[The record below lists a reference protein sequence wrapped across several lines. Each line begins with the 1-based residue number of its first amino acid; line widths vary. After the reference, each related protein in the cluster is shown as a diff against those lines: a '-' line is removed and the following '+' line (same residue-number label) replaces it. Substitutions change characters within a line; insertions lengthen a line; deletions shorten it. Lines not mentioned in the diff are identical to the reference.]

1 MIMLNSTQL
10 SRIDLNL
17 LVLFSVVLE
26 EGHVARAAG
35 RLNLTPS
42 AVSHGLG
49 RLRRV
54 LNDPLFLRTPR
65 GVVPTDRARQLAE
78 PVADVLARVGSVIAT
93 AAPFDPS
100 TSRRRFRI
108 GAPDGA
114 SAVLLEPLFARLRKQ
129 APGIDIGLVH
139 LMPEQPIT
147 ADQAWQQGLEMLEA
161 RTIDIA
167 VLPLWEVPP
176 RFVARSLYEE
186 DFVAAM
192 RKGHAFA
199 RNPNLYAF
207 CQADHALVSLS
218 GDPHGFIDELLA
230 KRGLKRR
237 VVLTVPSFMMAL
249 AHLAGSDLI
258 ASLPRRLVQHHGA
271 RFGLVAAELPLPRK
285 PDPIQAITTKPALM
299 DAGVSW
305 LMDIVAECT
314 QDQPTLRV
322 RRPRPGKG
330 FSPR

>member
-1 MIMLNSTQL
+1 MLNSAHL
-10 SRIDLNL
+10 ARIDLNL

-49 RLRRV
+49 RLRRL

-65 GVVPTDRARQLAE
+65 GVVPTDRARELAA
-78 PVADVLARVGSVIAT
+78 PVAEILARVGSVIAT

-129 APGIDIGLVH
+129 ALGIDIGLVH
-139 LMPEQPIT
+139 LMPEQPIAT
-147 ADQAWQQGLEMLEA
+147 GQAWQQGLEMLQA
-161 RTIDIA
+161 RAIDIA
-167 VLPLWEVPP
+167 VLPLREVPP
-176 RFVARSLYEE
+176 RFVARHLYSE
-186 DFVAAM
+186 DFVVAM
-192 RKGHAFA
+192 RKGHALA
-199 RNPNLYAF
+199 RNPSLSAF
-207 CQADHALVSLS
+207 CRAEHVLVSLN
-218 GDPHGFIDELLA
+218 GDPHGFVDELLA
-230 KRGLKRR
+230 KRGLSRR
-237 VVLTVPSFMMAL
+237 VVLTVPGFMMAL
-249 AHLAGSDLI
+249 AHLASSDLI

-271 RFGLVAAELPLPRK
+271 RFGLIAAELPLKRK
-285 PDPIQAITTKPALM
+285 PDPIQAITTKAALM

-305 LMDIVAECT
+305 LIEVVAECT
-314 QDQPTLRV
+314 QDQPPSRLRI
-322 RRPRPGKG
+322 RRRGRDLP
-330 FSPR
+330 